1 MFEFEISPNNKNL
14 FKSPFR
20 ETSQWININFLVY
33 GKKIKKS
40 RRIHKIIYFLSDD
53 PRWWLAINFYLYYS
67 DVHEDRRYSVII
79 AETLHHRSRNKNPQ
93 DLQLLRSCKFS
104 PTLYHANTS
113 LHYPRFGLKSQV
125 RSLLLVNFFLHF
137 LDAAGARIN
146 FTSPF
151 LTSAF
156 CKAAIIFL
164 RFN

>member
-53 PRWWLAINFYLYYS
+53 PRWWLAM
-67 DVHEDRRYSVII
+67 
-79 AETLHHRSRNKNPQ
+79 TLHHRSRNKNPQ
-93 DLQLLRSCKFS
+93 DLQLLRFCKFS

-151 LTSAF
+151 LASAF